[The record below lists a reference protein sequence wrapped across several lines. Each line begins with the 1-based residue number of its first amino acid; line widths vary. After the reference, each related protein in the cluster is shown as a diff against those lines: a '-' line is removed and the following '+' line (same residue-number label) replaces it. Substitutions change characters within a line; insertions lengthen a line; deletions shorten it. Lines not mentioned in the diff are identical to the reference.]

1 MPVEINSFT
10 QDCKSSLRKTVRSTG
25 YHETRHTLNKK
36 GKFHPISSCGN
47 FGESPKNYVKT
58 ECFHRIS
65 TPVN

>member
-25 YHETRHTLNKK
+25 YHETRHTVDKK

-47 FGESPKNYVKT
+47 FVEILANRPKT
-58 ECFHRIS
+58 M
-65 TPVN
+65 